1 MELCI
6 KIVDT
11 GIEICY
17 YLKSYAFV
25 GGIMYWDEINMAFDE
40 VRKASNTDE
49 KRLSIFAEE
58 CHDRLCEMLGE
69 EGSIMLE
76 QYICCL
82 ELLGKRGEF
91 HNK

>member
-58 CHDRLCEMLGE
+58 CHDRTY
-69 EGSIMLE
+69 SFTVS
-76 QYICCL
+76 
-82 ELLGKRGEF
+82 LLGTAF
-91 HNK
+91 SPC